1 MLCSN
6 NGKYWKSARVLR
18 RNNYNCTNVVDGV
31 KGDTQ
36 IANLFK
42 DTYKRLFNSVQ
53 CSEDEL
59 NLMETQ
65 VESDVEHVWNNTET
79 RESSNCVHCHII
91 SSDHVS
97 TAIGKL
103 KADKVNDN

>member
-1 MLCSN
+1 M
-6 NGKYWKSARVLR
+6 
-18 RNNYNCTNVVDGV
+18 DGV

-36 IANLFK
+36 IVNSFK

-53 CSEDEL
+53 CSEDEP

-65 VESDVEHVWNNTET
+65 IESDVEHVCNNTET
-79 RESSNCVHCHII
+79 RESSNCAHCHII
-91 SSDHVS
+91 SSDHAS

-103 KADKVNDN
+103 KADTVNDNGLIYSNNFIHGTKLLFQYLGIL